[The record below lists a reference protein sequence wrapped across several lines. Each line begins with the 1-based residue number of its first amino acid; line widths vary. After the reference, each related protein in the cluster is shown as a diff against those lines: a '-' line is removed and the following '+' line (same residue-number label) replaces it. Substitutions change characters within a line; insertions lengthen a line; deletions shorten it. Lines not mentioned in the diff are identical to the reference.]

1 MMANI
6 WWSLPLTLIVF
17 FAARKLAARYKF
29 PLLNPL
35 LVAMVVIIPFLM
47 LTGISYD
54 SYFKGSEVLNDLLQ
68 PAVVALAYPLY
79 EQLHQIRARWKSI
92 ITICFIGSVVAMVT
106 GTSVALL
113 MGASPEIAASIL
125 PKSVTTPIAMA
136 VGGSIGG
143 IPAISAVCVIF
154 VGILGAVFGHTLLNA
169 MRIRTKAARGL
180 AMGTASHALGTARC
194 AELEAAGVPGALAR
208 RLGEAIS
215 VGVLLVLLCPCVDY
229 VIVFTGLADGDNRRL
244 LSATPLLLL
253 LQMALLPLYL
263 TLFLGDDLREI
274 VDVGPFLRA
283 FVFLIV
289 IPLALAWLTQAW
301 SARTRAGQR
310 VATGAGALMVPLM
323 AVVLAVVVASQI
335 PRIDGNLGALAP
347 VIVVYAAFLVVMPL
361 AGKAVAGLLR
371 LDVPASRAVAF
382 SGATRNSLVV
392 LPLALALPTGY
403 ELAAAAVV
411 AQTLVEMVG
420 MVVYVRAIPRLVR

>member
-92 ITICFIGSVVAMVT
+92 IT
-106 GTSVALL
+106 
-113 MGASPEIAASIL
+113 
-125 PKSVTTPIAMA
+125 TPIAMA

-194 AELEAAGVPGALAR
+194 AELDYQEGAFSSLA
-208 RLGEAIS
+208 
-215 VGVLLVLLCPCVDY
+215 LVLCGIITSL
-229 VIVFTGLADGDNRRL
+229 IA
-244 LSATPLLLL
+244 
-253 LQMALLPLYL
+253 
-263 TLFLGDDLREI
+263 
-274 VDVGPFLRA
+274 PFL
-283 FVFLIV
+283 FPI
-289 IPLALAWLTQAW
+289 I
-301 SARTRAGQR
+301 
-310 VATGAGALMVPLM
+310 
-323 AVVLAVVVASQI
+323 LAVM
-335 PRIDGNLGALAP
+335 G
-347 VIVVYAAFLVVMPL
+347 
-361 AGKAVAGLLR
+361 
-371 LDVPASRAVAF
+371 
-382 SGATRNSLVV
+382 
-392 LPLALALPTGY
+392 
-403 ELAAAAVV
+403 
-411 AQTLVEMVG
+411 
-420 MVVYVRAIPRLVR
+420 